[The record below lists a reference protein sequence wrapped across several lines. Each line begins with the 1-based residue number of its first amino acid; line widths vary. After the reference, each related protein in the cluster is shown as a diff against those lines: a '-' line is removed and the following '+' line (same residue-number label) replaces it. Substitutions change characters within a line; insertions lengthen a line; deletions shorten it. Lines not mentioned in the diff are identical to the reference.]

1 MSVDVAWEEVQRQ
14 FEVLGLGRKDKH
26 RRIQSSVAYSSL
38 IPVLPVCREPWV
50 LADQVN
56 WCQYTAAAVPVLKS
70 KLNSHFFLKS
80 SLLVNCCPLP
90 ARAVL
95 EVWLIC
101 HRRVLKGHFVAW
113 LAGQSLQDHSNYK
126 IPISFYLFIYLFI
139 DKVRRCAVL
148 PLLAFA
154 PPPRGD
160 WLLVSQGYVDL
171 CSETVK
177 WPFSCWWNR
186 LKYRDLRLINQEN

>member
-1 MSVDVAWEEVQRQ
+1 MPAELCLQFRCILKSKATFFLLGEDFKVLFTGDCCGWVGSCSLGVWSSDANQVDVAWEEVQRQ
-14 FEVLGLGRKDKH
+14 FEVLGLGRKDEH

-38 IPVLPVCREPWV
+38 IPVLPGCREPWV

-101 HRRVLKGHFVAW
+101 HKRFLKGHFVAW
-113 LAGQSLQDHSNYK
+113 LAGQSLQDHCNYK
-126 IPISFYLFIYLFI
+126 VPISFYLFIYLLI
-139 DKVRRCAVL
+139 
-148 PLLAFA
+148 
-154 PPPRGD
+154 
-160 WLLVSQGYVDL
+160 
-171 CSETVK
+171 
-177 WPFSCWWNR
+177 
-186 LKYRDLRLINQEN
+186 YR